1 MTVATTLFLNALAS
15 TARIPCWSC
24 AVPGRYNRLLWS
36 KNQRKNSVIGTIFI
50 ALVLIGVIAYGV
62 QKLRPVIEDAR
73 QINAAQKRAD
83 KDSAAATAPTDAV
96 GKHHSGDSR

>member
-1 MTVATTLFLNALAS
+1 MQTPVVRRTGPIQPIT
-15 TARIPCWSC
+15 P
-24 AVPGRYNRLLWS
+24 VEEP
-36 KNQRKNSVIGTIFI
+36 KKNSVIGTIFI

-96 GKHHSGDSR
+96 ANTTPRDSRWK